1 MHPRRVVP
9 SLAALALAACA
20 QKPVPS
26 PTTTTTE
33 GRPGAGASA
42 APAPNAARASSLHE
56 LSAKAIDG
64 TEVPLAT
71 YKGKVVLVVNVA
83 SQCGYTP
90 QYEGLEKLYEKNQE
104 RGFVILGFPS
114 NEFGG
119 QEPGTN
125 AEIATFCRSK
135 YGVAFPM
142 FAKVETKGAGASPI
156 YKLLTADHGE
166 PKWNFHKYLVG
177 KDGKVRAAYPS
188 AVTPADEKLAQ
199 ALDAALAER

>member
-1 MHPRRVVP
+1 MTEIETVRLTTGQALVRWM
-9 SLAALALAACA
+9 LAQRSQLL
-20 QKPVPS
+20 
-26 PTTTTTE
+26 
-33 GRPGAGASA
+33 
-42 APAPNAARASSLHE
+42 
-56 LSAKAIDG
+56 DG

-90 QYEGLEKLYEKNQE
+90 QYEGLEKLYEKNKE

-199 ALDAALAER
+199 AIDAALAER

>member
-1 MHPRRVVP
+1 MHPRCVVP
-9 SLAALALAACA
+9 SIAALALVACA

-26 PTTTTTE
+26 PTSTTE
-33 GRPGAGASA
+33 ATPASA
-42 APAPNAARASSLHE
+42 GSAPSAASRAASLHE

-64 TEVPLAT
+64 TEVPLST

-90 QYEGLEKLYEKNQE
+90 QYEGLEKLYEKNKD

-199 ALDAALAER
+199 AIDAALAEK